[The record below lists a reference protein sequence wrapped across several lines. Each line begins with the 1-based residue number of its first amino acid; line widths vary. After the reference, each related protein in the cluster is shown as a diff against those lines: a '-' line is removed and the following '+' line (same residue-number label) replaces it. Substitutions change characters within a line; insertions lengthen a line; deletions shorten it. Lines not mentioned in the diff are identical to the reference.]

1 MTINVKSAAQIS
13 LVLAATIAFVTAIAH
28 LSCIWLGEACY
39 SAQMAPEVIIESA
52 QQGTWL
58 APIGTV
64 LAASIFVII
73 GLYNLSAAQI
83 LRPLPLYIFANYF
96 IAAMCII
103 RGILPLQLWL
113 RKPERVSEE
122 ALIAGLM
129 WLATGVLILSGHCEM
144 RRQQRKA
151 R

>member
-1 MTINVKSAAQIS
+1 MTSNVKSVAQTS
-13 LVLAATIAFVTAIAH
+13 LLLAAIIAFATAIAH

-113 RKPERVSEE
+113 RKPDRVSEDVLI
-122 ALIAGLM
+122 AGIMWLIAGLLM
-129 WLATGVLILSGHCEM
+129 LFGH
-144 RRQQRKA
+144 RKIQTQRG
-151 R
+151 